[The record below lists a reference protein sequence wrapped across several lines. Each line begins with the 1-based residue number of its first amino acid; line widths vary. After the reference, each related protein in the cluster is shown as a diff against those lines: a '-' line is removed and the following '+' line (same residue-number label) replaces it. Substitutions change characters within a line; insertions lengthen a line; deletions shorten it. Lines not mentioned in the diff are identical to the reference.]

1 MNFEEKAVKIV
12 EEYINREDWR
22 VNENSNTDYSFS
34 HLCMHV
40 GNAVIAQYNLQKM
53 FKTPKKMAELHNKGY
68 IHIHDLGGFQYCVG
82 LSLKQ
87 LLDLGIKGVRG
98 NVESNPA
105 KHFRTALNHMV
116 NLIAIMSNEWMGA
129 IAFSDADVYLAPYI
143 LKDELEFYKEFKK
156 YMSKEKAKELAR
168 KVIEKEIKQA
178 IQEFLFNLNYP
189 LRYGNQAPF
198 SNLTLSLT
206 IPADLSNQFA
216 TVANEL
222 IKIDEDIKELL
233 PDLDKKEGEYLQ
245 YKDLQKYVNLFNKY
259 FFDVY
264 MEGDASGRV
273 FTFPVLTVNLTEDF
287 FNLDEEVLDRIIE
300 ANVKYGATYFQNCIN
315 GMSAKQ
321 KISPSDVR
329 SMCCRLNISVA
340 EIHKHTG
347 GLFGNGE
354 YVGSVKVC
362 TMNLPLYAYE
372 ARKES
377 NSLEEAK
384 QKLIGKI
391 NDLMD
396 FLAEELVYYKEK
408 VLELIDKGLFPYT
421 KIYCPTNLKTHFLTF
436 GYIGLHEALQNLGY
450 KDGILDSE
458 AIEYAKELLDFMLEK
473 TRELQKKYGHLF
485 NLEAVPGEG
494 ASYRLAYKAKKLY
507 PDIITSGTEEAP
519 YFTNSCH
526 PPVSTQNDFEFL
538 LNHQDELQLYHS
550 GGTVVHFYIGEYLD
564 RNTFLNLLK
573 IASQTRIPYFTFTT
587 VFSICP
593 VHGYIPGEHII
604 CPFPHT
610 EEELEKFGVDLNSL
624 SDDVKILIKKY
635 YNLKEDKNG

>member
-12 EEYINREDWR
+12 EDYINCKDWR
-22 VNENSNTDYSFS
+22 VHENSNTDYSFS
-34 HLCMHV
+34 HLVTHC
-40 GNAVIAQYNLQKM
+40 GASLIAQYNLKKM
-53 FKTPKKMAELHNKGY
+53 FKNPDKMSELHNKGY
-68 IHIHDLGGFQYCVG
+68 IHIHDLGGFQYCLG

-87 LLDLGIKGVRG
+87 LLDMGIKGLRG

-105 KHFRTALNHMV
+105 RHFRTALNHMV

-129 IAFSDADVYLAPYI
+129 IAFSDADTYLAPYI

-156 YMSKEKAKELAR
+156 YMSKERAKELA
-168 KVIEKEIKQA
+168 KKFVIKEVEQA

-189 LRYGNQAPF
+189 YRYGNQPSF

-206 IPADLSNQFA
+206 VPSDMAEQFA
-216 TVANEL
+216 TVANEF
-222 IKIDEDIKELL
+222 IRVDEDVKELL
-233 PDLDKKEGEYLQ
+233 NTDKKENEYLQ
-245 YKDLQKYVNLFNKY
+245 YKDLQEYVNLFNKI
-259 FFDVY
+259 FFKVY
-264 MEGDASGRV
+264 LEGDATGRV

-287 FNLDEEVLDRIIE
+287 FNLDKEVLDLIIE

-315 GMSAKQ
+315 GMSAK
-321 KISPSDVR
+321 KRIHPEDVR
-329 SMCCRLNISVA
+329 SFCCRLQLDLD
-340 EIHKHTG
+340 ELHKHTG

-354 YVGSVKVC
+354 YTGSCKVC
-362 TMNLPLYAYE
+362 TINLPLHAYE
-372 ARKES
+372 VRKES
-377 NSLEEAK
+377 KSLEEAK
-384 QKLIGKI
+384 QKLIKRI
-391 NDLMD
+391 DELME

-408 VLELIDKGLFPYT
+408 ILELIDKGLFPYT

-450 KDGILDSE
+450 ENGILDDK
-458 AIEYAKELLDFMLEK
+458 AIEFAKQLLDFMLEK
-473 TRELQKKYGHLF
+473 TKELQKKHGHLF

-507 PDIITSGTEEAP
+507 SDIITSGTEKVP

-526 PPVSTQNDFEFL
+526 PPASTQGDFEFL
-538 LNHQDELQLYHS
+538 LNHQDELQYFHS
-550 GGTVVHFYIGEYLD
+550 GGTVVHFYIGEYVD
-564 RNTFLNLLK
+564 KNTFLNLLK
-573 IASQTRIPYFTFTT
+573 IVSQTRIPYFTFTT

-610 EEELEKFGVDLNSL
+610 EEELEKFGVDLATL
-624 SDDVKILIKKY
+624 SDDVKILLRKQ
-635 YNLKEDKNG
+635 YNI